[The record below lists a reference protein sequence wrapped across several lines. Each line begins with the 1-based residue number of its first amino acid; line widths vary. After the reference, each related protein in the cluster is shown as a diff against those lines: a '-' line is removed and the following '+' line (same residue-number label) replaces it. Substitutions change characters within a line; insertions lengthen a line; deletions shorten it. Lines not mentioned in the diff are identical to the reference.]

1 MTAVLTWQMDIYHR
15 IRGNLPNTRVFL
27 EGVPENSV
35 VPSDPTGLIKPF
47 VIVWFGQLTTST
59 DPTVTGPAGL
69 CDEGS
74 GDIVGKQGNMAVE
87 VVAPSGLSL
96 IQLED
101 AIRQLLQGYAPAGQG
116 ALTEDGSTAIR
127 DMLPVGI
134 GDQLRFYKAVFYR
147 GDFLQSETPL
157 TALAMDARTHC
168 PQGHPYDEVNT
179 IINSDGKRRC
189 RTCINARARARRT
202 PSPG

>member
-1 MTAVLTWQMDIYHR
+1 MAIYNR
-15 IRGNLPNTRVFL
+15 LRDNLPNTKVFL
-27 EGVPENSV
+27 EGVPENSA

-69 CDEGS
+69 CDEGT

-96 IQLED
+96 LQLED
-101 AIRQLLQGYAPAGQG
+101 AVRGLMTGFTPAGQG
-116 ALTEDGSTAIR
+116 PLTEDGSTAIR

-147 GDFLQSETPL
+147 GDFLDSDPDPAPAPT
-157 TALAMDARTHC
+157 TLAMDARTHC
-168 PQGHPYDEVNT
+168 PQDHPYDEANT

-189 RTCINARARARRT
+189 RTCINARARARR
-202 PSPG
+202 SGVAE